1 MRLFNLMACA
11 LLGMCF
17 VQCDT
22 AERRKNKAEDVI
34 EKHLF
39 ETIDNY
45 QSYEKISTEVDTLRD
60 LWMTNPDIIAL
71 ADELCTVNDDLEKIE
86 EGYDRLKSKGN
97 QLSRQL
103 WTGNASTVW
112 MELLTNGDKWK
123 AQRKQLDENKQILD
137 SIHAS
142 ISEQIYTMVYSLEMP
157 KKPYWHVTQKFR
169 ISEGGQD
176 SKIHFAHY
184 IFDPKMKE
192 IIFSWDENDY
202 RANRLIH
209 TVNDFA
215 QDEFFDAVTED
226 EE

>member
-1 MRLFNLMACA
+1 
-11 LLGMCF
+11 
-17 VQCDT
+17 
-22 AERRKNKAEDVI
+22 
-34 EKHLF
+34 
-39 ETIDNY
+39 
-45 QSYEKISTEVDTLRD
+45 
-60 LWMTNPDIIAL
+60 
-71 ADELCTVNDDLEKIE
+71 
-86 EGYDRLKSKGN
+86 
-97 QLSRQL
+97 
-103 WTGNASTVW
+103 
-112 MELLTNGDKWK
+112 
-123 AQRKQLDENKQILD
+123 
-137 SIHAS
+137 
-142 ISEQIYTMVYSLEMP
+142 MVYSLEMP

-184 IFDPKMKE
+184 IFDSKMKE